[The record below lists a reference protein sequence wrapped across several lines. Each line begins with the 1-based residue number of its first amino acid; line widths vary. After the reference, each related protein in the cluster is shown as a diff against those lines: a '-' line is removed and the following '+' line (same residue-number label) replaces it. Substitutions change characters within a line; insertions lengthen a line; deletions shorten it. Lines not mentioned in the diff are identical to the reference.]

1 MADMKKIKV
10 LGVHGPNAGKVIVL
24 CEELGIPYET
34 EIIPLND
41 VKNPKYVAINPNGR
55 LPSIQDPNTDLTL
68 WESGAIIEYLTD
80 TYDKAHKL
88 SFESGTAAAYH
99 ARQWLF
105 YQTTGQGPYYGQAM
119 WFIIYQPLPEA
130 RERYVKEVNRVTGVL
145 EGHLAKQTP
154 DADGNSWVLGGRI
167 SYVDIAFFTWQHTA
181 SPRIPDVEF
190 NQDEFPY
197 VKKWHDNMLARP
209 SVQKVLKIQET
220 K

>member
-1 MADMKKIKV
+1 MAQT
-10 LGVHGPNAGKVIVL
+10 LA
-24 CEELGIPYET
+24 IPYET

-80 TYDKAHKL
+80 IYDKTHKL
-88 SFESGTAAAYH
+88 SFEPGTAAAYH

-154 DADGNSWVLGGRI
+154 DTDGNSWFLGGRI

-181 SPRIPDVEF
+181 SPRIPNVEF
-190 NQDEFPY
+190 NQDEFPH

-209 SVQKVLKIQET
+209 SVQKVLKLQET

>member
-1 MADMKKIKV
+1 MAEMKKIKV
-10 LGVHGPNAGKVIVL
+10 FGVHGPNAGKVIVL

-34 EIIPLND
+34 EAIPLND

-88 SFESGTAAAYH
+88 SFEPGTAAAYH

-154 DADGNSWVLGGRI
+154 DADGNSWFLGGRI

-190 NQDEFPY
+190 NQDKFPH
-197 VKKWHDNMLARP
+197 VKKWYDNMLARP
-209 SVQKVLKIQET
+209 SVQKVLKLQET

>member
-1 MADMKKIKV
+1 MTDIKKIKV

-34 EIIPLND
+34 AIIPLND
-41 VKNPKYVAINPNGR
+41 VKNPSYVAINPNSR

-88 SFESGTAAAYH
+88 SFEPGTAAAYH

-145 EGHLAKQTP
+145 EGHLEKQTP
-154 DADGNSWVLGGRI
+154 DADGNSWFLGGRI

-190 NQDEFPY
+190 NQDEFPH
-197 VKKWHDNMLARP
+197 VKKWYDNMLARP
-209 SVQKVLKIQET
+209 SVQKVLKLQET

>member
-1 MADMKKIKV
+1 MTDMKKIKV

-68 WESGAIIEYLTD
+68 WESGAIIDCGLP
-80 TYDKAHKL
+80 
-88 SFESGTAAAYH
+88 
-99 ARQWLF
+99 RCQWLL

-154 DADGNSWVLGGRI
+154 DADGNSWFLGGRI
-167 SYVDIAFFTWQHTA
+167 SYVDIAFFTWQNTA
-181 SPRIPDVEF
+181 SPRIPNVEF
-190 NQDEFPY
+190 NQDEFPH
-197 VKKWHDNMLARP
+197 VMKWHDNMLARP
-209 SVQKVLKIQET
+209 SVQKVLKLQET

>member
-1 MADMKKIKV
+1 MTDMKKIKV

-80 TYDKAHKL
+80 TYDK
-88 SFESGTAAAYH
+88 
-99 ARQWLF
+99 WLL

-154 DADGNSWVLGGRI
+154 DADGNSWFLGGRI
-167 SYVDIAFFTWQHTA
+167 SYVDIAFFTWQNTA
-181 SPRIPDVEF
+181 SPRIPNVEF
-190 NQDEFPY
+190 NQDEFPH
-197 VKKWHDNMLARP
+197 VMKWHDNMLARARVCRR
-209 SVQKVLKIQET
+209 S
-220 K
+220 

>member
-1 MADMKKIKV
+1 MTDMKKIKV

-88 SFESGTAAAYH
+88 TFEPGTAAAYH

-145 EGHLAKQTP
+145 EGHLEKQTP
-154 DADGNSWVLGGRI
+154 DADGNSWFLGGRI
-167 SYVDIAFFTWQHTA
+167 SYVDISFFTWQHTA

-190 NQDEFPY
+190 NQDEFPQ

-209 SVQKVLKIQET
+209 SVQKVLKLQET